1 MNIFVFDFKKW
12 QAFSKVVLIRDKKV
26 HPKEIYM
33 CNHKQMIYR
42 IKKKFNPLGSNIKI
56 LSIPLNITSS
66 KSAVYDSCF

>member
-42 IKKKFNPLGSNIKI
+42 IKKSLIHLD
-56 LSIPLNITSS
+56 LSIPLNITSL